1 MNEMNKYKKI
11 LLGQRFVHACFER
24 VFKGIRMHE
33 RENGRGEN
41 ERVSEKDSK
50 KGNTLLWMR
59 SCNDCGVHLK
69 VPWESKERT
78 CLEAVETLAI
88 PQSLSSVLLQPVV
101 LFGH

>member
-1 MNEMNKYKKI
+1 M
-11 LLGQRFVHACFER
+11 LVL
-24 VFKGIRMHE
+24 KGIRMHE
-33 RENGRGEN
+33 KENGRGEN
-41 ERVSEKDSK
+41 ERVSEKESQ
-50 KGNTLLWMR
+50 KGKHSSVMR